1 MSGPFYDY
9 FYPSMYSYNKDLIF
23 LLQDRVP
30 TANSQFQPVASWRN
44 RWNGRTSPSPPPC
57 PRDSNRRTSSKT
69 SIGPKRPYRR
79 REVRWR
85 GIWDLFAVSIQ
96 FRRWEIVCL
105 LSVSAVK
112 KNVIK
117 MSIDPKR
124 PSTRREV
131 REKIWDIFA
140 VSQIRQW
147 EIACLHSVSAVN
159 RIWTGLKKIFHE
171 ISN

>member
-1 MSGPFYDY
+1 MIIFTRLCTA
-9 FYPSMYSYNKDLIF
+9 YNKDLIF

-57 PRDSNRRTSSKT
+57 PRDSSRRTSSKT

-117 MSIDPKR
+117 NVHWSKASVNKKR
-124 PSTRREV
+124 SPGKNPRY
-131 REKIWDIFA
+131 
-140 VSQIRQW
+140 IRGFPNP
-147 EIACLHSVSAVN
+147 AMRN
-159 RIWTGLKKIFHE
+159 RMPPFRFRG
-171 ISN
+171 